1 MALQVSGNFS
11 TIKDGV
17 SVTLGRDQSS
27 TSTAFNSMEQFVS
40 PIQINK
46 GHNSPTPGFR
56 QPFVSRE
63 QPNNVYYGGNSVSP
77 TISVLD
83 PYFPQIDGGDGSIA
97 FAQNDYRIILHDVGG
112 DFNLKKFESLGYSK
126 SQISAVRTNALR
138 GPLMM
143 SGWGYSVCDK
153 PVPQDQSGRFHSGET
168 MKNRASWKTGPIHI
182 PWDEERQVWATQH
195 RIVYGVALS
204 AIRAPANVCTPT
216 TFRVGL
222 MRNTLGKIEE
232 EGEQI
237 TVVNRDPSLE
247 QDYYENAIFVMAI
260 KLNYEWL
267 PLWVGC
273 PEEPAC
279 GCENQPPKPDC
290 VIDRCAPC
298 L

>member
-1 MALQVSGNFS
+1 MALEVSGNLS
-11 TIKDGV
+11 TSKDGV
-17 SVTLGRDQSS
+17 SIALSS
-27 TSTAFNSMEQFVS
+27 AGQGSTFNSMEQIFS

-46 GHNSPTPGFR
+46 GHNGPTPGFR
-56 QPFVSRE
+56 QPAVLDE
-63 QPNNVYYGGNSVSP
+63 QDNQVHYGGNSVSP
-77 TISVLD
+77 TVSVLD
-83 PYFPQIDGGDGSIA
+83 PYFPQIDGGDGSVA
-97 FAQNDYRIILHDVGG
+97 FQQNDFRVVLHDIGQ
-112 DFNLKKFESLGYSK
+112 DYNLKKFESLGFSK
-126 SQISAVRTNALR
+126 AQINAVRTNALR
-138 GPLMM
+138 GPLIM
-143 SGWGYSVCDK
+143 SGWGYNVCDK
-153 PVPQDQSGRFHSGET
+153 PVPADGTGKAHSGGT
-168 MKNRASWKTGPIHI
+168 MKDRGLWRTGPVHI

-195 RIVYGVALS
+195 RIVYGVALT

-279 GCENQPPKPDC
+279 GCEDQPPKPEC